1 MNPSHIKIGLR
12 LLLVEKLILGTV
24 DILRKIS
31 YWNEMKKIECVE
43 FTTMML
49 NAQMTTIYI

>member
-12 LLLVEKLILGTV
+12 LLLVEKLRLGTV

-49 NAQMTTIYI
+49 SAQMTTIYI